1 MRTTYDADVADM
13 MGEVCSG
20 GLYNCTIVHR
30 EGWVGASSG
39 IGWEGE
45 GDRARDGSVRTLF
58 TFDQNRQDA
67 TDICGKICMLFKE
80 TLNGGDRCGCN
91 SKPLM
96 SKKLY
101 QCITCSW
108 SACPGTRYDQYITKH
123 FECGQAL
130 PRALA
135 QCPLAVWN
143 WISSGQQEG
152 QADVCAYHGTST
164 LYTLKRLVT
173 FETIDQSD
181 EKT

>member
-1 MRTTYDADVADM
+1 MDF
-13 MGEVCSG
+13 
-20 GLYNCTIVHR
+20 TIVQLYTGKGGWGHHR
-30 EGWVGASSG
+30 VLAGRGR
-39 IGWEGE
+39 
-45 GDRARDGSVRTLF
+45 GDGARDGSVRTLF

-80 TLNGGDRCGCN
+80 TLHGGDRCGCN

-96 SKKLY
+96 SKKSY

-164 LYTLKRLVT
+164 LYTISK
-173 FETIDQSD
+173 DDAS
-181 EKT
+181 K